1 MNTEPISP
9 GNRAALEL
17 FAPIATNYERWSA
30 WLSMLQDPRWRAR
43 MVGGLD
49 LAPGARVLDVAA
61 GTGLITRL
69 MQHDGHTVISL
80 DLSAEMLAAA
90 RDRGAQAVRA
100 TAEALPFPDA
110 SFDALT
116 FGYLL
121 RYVSDPLAVMQ
132 EFSRV
137 LKPGGAIGMV
147 EFGRPRG
154 VWRPLW
160 WCYTRIGLPA
170 AGTLAGPGWSSVG
183 AFLGPSIDTFHD
195 TFPSDALPALWQ
207 RAGFVDVRTA
217 SPSLRGGLLMWARR
231 A

>member
-1 MNTEPISP
+1 MRNGPLSP

-17 FAPIATNYERWSA
+17 FAPIARNYERWSA
-30 WLSMLQDPRWRAR
+30 WLSMLQDPRWRAT
-43 MVGGLD
+43 MVSGLG

-69 MQHDGHTVISL
+69 LQHDGHTVISL

-90 RDRGAQAVRA
+90 REQGAQAVRA
-100 TAEALPFPDA
+100 TAEALPFPEA

-137 LKPGGAIGMV
+137 LRPGGTIGMV
-147 EFGRPRG
+147 EFGRPHG

-160 WCYTRIGLPA
+160 WGYTRIGLPA
-170 AGTLAGPGWSSVG
+170 VGMLAGPGWSRVG
-183 AFLGPSIDTFHD
+183 AFLGPSIDRFHNR
-195 TFPSDALPALWQ
+195 FPPDALPALWQ
-207 RAGFVDVRTA
+207 QAGFVDVRTA
-217 SPSLRGGLLMWARR
+217 NPSLRGGLLMWARR